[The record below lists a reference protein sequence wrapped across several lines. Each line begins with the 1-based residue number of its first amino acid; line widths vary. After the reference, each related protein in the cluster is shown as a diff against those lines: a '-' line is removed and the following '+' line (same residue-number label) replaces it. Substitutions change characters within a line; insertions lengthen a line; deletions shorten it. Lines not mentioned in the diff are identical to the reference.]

1 MQFQSIQYFS
11 KAVGHPLTQLWK
23 AGSSFLARMSHG
35 AMSSKLLV
43 KTQFQRGIRQ
53 SLSQLGWVEGISP
66 EKLSMYLF
74 YRMGSIILHV

>member
-35 AMSSKLLV
+35 AMNSKLLV
-43 KTQFQRGIRQ
+43 KTLLQREIRQ
-53 SLSQLGWVEGISP
+53 SLIQLGWVGEISP
-66 EKLSMYLF
+66 EKLSMCLF
-74 YRMGSIILHV
+74 YRMGSIIWNV